1 MGITC
6 VIATGPK
13 GMFADIIKVTTQLAL
28 SKGRLPRWAISNHT
42 SPLKAKSF
50 LRLVAE
56 GEMEGF
62 EAQQGFDALLLGLKM
77 KGTPHK
83 DFKAVP
89 RSWVLSGALEE
100 WELQFL
106 QPKETK
112 FANCLNEWKSVL
124 PQSLQ
129 VRAQPALSYFGLER
143 PRSRKVIWAFLS
155 FWPPELSGNKWMLF
169 YVVLSSLIYNN
180 LLHSRGKW
188 IQQYIQVIFKRENIC
203 VREEIVI

>member
-1 MGITC
+1 MITSGSCPRWNLEVPLPLRFLIRGMGITC

-112 FANCLNEWKSVL
+112 FANCLNE
-124 PQSLQ
+124 
-129 VRAQPALSYFGLER
+129 
-143 PRSRKVIWAFLS
+143 
-155 FWPPELSGNKWMLF
+155 
-169 YVVLSSLIYNN
+169 
-180 LLHSRGKW
+180 
-188 IQQYIQVIFKRENIC
+188 
-203 VREEIVI
+203 